1 MEVSIVNIDVE
12 KNNLKI
18 IEVLSQEYSNS
29 ISDIDDIIAKYLAN
43 RFYVESF
50 IDILNNPNCM

>member
-43 RFYVESF
+43 RFYVESS

>member
-29 ISDIDDIIAKYLAN
+29 ISDVDDIIAKYLAN
-43 RFYVESF
+43 RFYIESA
-50 IDILNNPNCM
+50 IDIINNPNCM